1 LKTQLYQVN
10 WSWNKDIDFLFSK
23 KFKGKTIL
31 NFPCGKSRI
40 GLRADLDPSV
50 DPDIMADLFYPQE
63 HFKPNSFDVVIC
75 DPPFSYYNKF
85 KWLLELS
92 NIASEYFVLSTPVI
106 FYSFKGYSDPEIIAS
121 RQKGNLFC
129 RLFFIYKKL
138 NQVLE

>member
-1 LKTQLYQVN
+1 MKTQLYKVN
-10 WSWNKDIDFLFSK
+10 WSWNKDIDFLLFK

-31 NFPCGKSRI
+31 NFPCGQSRI
-40 GLRADLDPSV
+40 GLRADLDPAV
-50 DPDIMADLFYPQE
+50 EPDIIADLFYPQE
-63 HFKPNSFDVVIC
+63 YFEPNSFDVVIC

-92 NIASEYFVLSTPVI
+92 NIAREYFVLSTPVI
-106 FYSFKGYSDPEIIAS
+106 FYSFKGFGDPEIIAS